1 MKIEDIMTK
10 DVLALH
16 PKDTVSKAIQ
26 KLAEQHVSGAPVVS
40 DDGQVVGMVTE
51 TDILNALKKKCK
63 RFRMVYP
70 SLSMV
75 SVSFIECFDDK
86 EIVDAFKQVA
96 STKVSE
102 MMTKQVVTAAKDFE
116 LGEVVQLMND
126 KKVNRVPVVSGKKLV
141 GIVSRADIIRGL
153 AKLHSL

>member
-1 MKIEDIMTK
+1 MKVADIMTK
-10 DVLALH
+10 DVLALS
-16 PKDTVSKAIQ
+16 PKDTVSKAIE
-26 KLAEQHVSGAPVVS
+26 KLAEHHVSGAPVVG

-51 TDILNALKKKCK
+51 TDILNAMKKKCK
-63 RFRMVYP
+63 RLRMVYP

-86 EIVDAFKQVA
+86 EIMDAFKQVA

-102 MMTKQVVTAAKDFE
+102 MMTKQVVTASKDFE

-126 KKVNRVPVVSGKKLV
+126 KKVNRVPVISGKKLV